1 MICLQPPMIMC
12 IELAVQLAQEL
23 EGMRLVLLC
32 RIRKKRFEQ
41 LNALFVKFF
50 PLQNF
55 LNFLSFLQQDLA
67 DHSTQNLI
75 QKKEIRV
82 AVPKIFQVTDIDI
95 VVLRSEDK

>member
-12 IELAVQLAQEL
+12 IELAVRVAQEL

-32 RIRKKRFEQ
+32 RIRKKRFGQ
-41 LNALFVKFF
+41 LNALFVRLFL
-50 PLQNF
+50 LQNSPS
-55 LNFLSFLQQDLA
+55 FLSFLQQDLA

-82 AVPKIFQVTDIDI
+82 AVPEILQVMCTDI